1 MRATTAAFAIALAAS
16 PAVDG
21 PASAHATRSASIEIV
36 EMAPGQALLHVRTEL
51 AGDRIGVDTS
61 APCALGPVD
70 ADTGAPASSELLQQ
84 TRRLTCPGSVAGA
97 SLTVSG
103 LGPIVT
109 QAIVLYRLTDGRSGS
124 TLVRAASPEVA
135 LPQAASAR
143 EVARTYVGSGVWHI
157 LQGYDHLLF
166 LLLLVLNLR
175 TVASVLVAE
184 TAFTLSHSLSFSA
197 TALGWIRVS
206 PLAAEA
212 CIALSL
218 VLMALDIRPGQ
229 PAPARRGASLAFVFG
244 LVHGLGFA
252 GALAEFGLPDHDVAL
267 ALAGFA
273 GGVEVGQVLFLA
285 AALGVVHTLTAAR
298 PAWTA
303 RLEPLAV
310 PALGGVSTYW
320 LIDRV
325 AAILAARV

>member
-1 MRATTAAFAIALAAS
+1 MRATTAAFAIALATA
-16 PAVDG
+16 PAFDG

-36 EMAPGQALLHVRTEL
+36 EMAPGEALLHVRTEL
-51 AGDRIGVDTS
+51 AGDAVGVATT
-61 APCALGPVD
+61 APCRLAPMDAGPA
-70 ADTGAPASSELLQQ
+70 ADPSADPLQQ

-97 SLTVSG
+97 PLTVSG

-109 QAIVLYRLTDGRSGS
+109 QAIVLYRLADGRSGS
-124 TLVRAASPEVA
+124 TLVRAAAPAVS
-135 LPQAASAR
+135 LPRDVSAR
-143 EVARTYVGSGVWHI
+143 EIARTYVGSGVWHI

-218 VLMALDIRPGQ
+218 VLMALDIRSGR
-229 PAPARRGASLAFVFG
+229 PAPARHGASLAFVFG

-273 GGVEVGQVLFLA
+273 GGVEIGQVLFLA
-285 AALGVVHTLTAAR
+285 AVLGLVHGLTATRA
-298 PAWTA
+298 AWLA